1 MPKPKYWDVWR
12 SVRDTKQEFNNNQ
25 VKAALKASG
34 LSKLQGVPLDST
46 YWGVSLETW
55 HLILAYNGTDKKR
68 YVKDTFDCDNFAILF
83 AGSVAD
89 KFSING
95 AGIVID
101 YSGGHAYSALLVV
114 TEDGSLAF
122 ATIEPQN
129 DEFVIKMDGMYDA
142 EFGFIML
149 A

>member
-1 MPKPKYWDVWR
+1 MPRPRYWDVWR
-12 SVRDTKQEFNNNQ
+12 SVRDSKQQFSNHQ
-25 VKAALKASG
+25 VQDALKASG
-34 LSKLQGVPLDST
+34 LARLQGLPLDRT

-55 HLILAYNGTDKKR
+55 RLILAYNGTDKKQ

-83 AGSVAD
+83 SGSVAD
-89 KFSING
+89 KFAING

-101 YSGGHAYSALLVV
+101 YSGGHAYSVLLVA
-114 TEDGSLAF
+114 TETGLAI

-129 DEFVIKMDGMYDA
+129 DQFVLKMDGMYDA
-142 EFGFIML
+142 ECGFILL

>member
-1 MPKPKYWDVWR
+1 MSRPKYWDVWR
-12 SVRDTKQEFNNNQ
+12 SVRDTKQQFTNGEVQ
-25 VKAALKASG
+25 AALSKSR
-34 LSKLQGVPLDST
+34 LSKLGGLPLDET

-55 HLILAYNGTDKKR
+55 QLILAYNGTDKKR

-89 KFSING
+89 KFGING

-101 YSGGHAYSALLVV
+101 YSGGHAYSALLVA
-114 TEDGSLAF
+114 TADGLAF

-129 DEFVIKMDGMYDA
+129 DQFVIKMDGMYDA

>member
-1 MPKPKYWDVWR
+1 MSKPKYWDVWR
-12 SVRDTKQEFNNNQ
+12 SVRDTKKEFSNAE
-25 VKAALKASG
+25 VKAALGASH
-34 LSKLQGVPLDST
+34 LSKLGGLPLDET
-46 YWGVSLETW
+46 YWAVAIETW

-68 YVKDTFDCDNFAILF
+68 YVKDVFDCDNFAILF

-114 TEDGSLAF
+114 TEDGALAF

-129 DEFVIKMDGMYDA
+129 DEFVIKTEGMYDA

>member
-1 MPKPKYWDVWR
+1 MSKPRYWDVWR
-12 SVRDTKQEFNNNQ
+12 SVRDTKQKFTNSEVQ
-25 VKAALKASG
+25 AALRESPFSKLSG
-34 LSKLQGVPLDST
+34 LPLDAT

-55 HLILAYNGTDKKR
+55 QLILAYNGTDKKR
-68 YVKDTFDCDNFAILF
+68 YVKDVFDCDNFAILF

-89 KFSING
+89 KFGING

-101 YSGGHAYSALLVV
+101 YSGGHAYSALLVA
-114 TEDGSLAF
+114 TETGLAF

>member
-1 MPKPKYWDVWR
+1 MSKPRYWDVWR
-12 SVRDTKQEFNNNQ
+12 SVRDTKKQFSNDQ
-25 VKAALKASG
+25 VQDALQASG
-34 LSKLQGVPLDST
+34 LSKLHGLPLDNT

-101 YSGGHAYSALLVV
+101 YSGGHAYSALLVA
-114 TEDGSLAF
+114 TETGLAF

>member
-1 MPKPKYWDVWR
+1 MKKPKYWDVWR
-12 SVRDTKQEFNNNQ
+12 AVRDTKQQFTNAEVQ
-25 VKAALKASG
+25 AALGKSH
-34 LSKLQGVPLDST
+34 LSKLGGLPLDET
-46 YWGVSLETW
+46 YWGVPLETW
-55 HLILAYNGTDKKR
+55 QLILAYNGTDKKR

-101 YSGGHAYSALLVV
+101 YSGGHAYSALLVA
-114 TEDGSLAF
+114 TETGELAF
-122 ATIEPQN
+122 ATVEPQN
-129 DEFVIKMDGMYDA
+129 DEFVIKTEGMYDA

>member
-12 SVRDTKQEFNNNQ
+12 AVRDTKQQFTNAE
-25 VKAALKASG
+25 VKAALRKSH
-34 LSKLQGVPLDST
+34 LSKLGGLPLDET

-101 YSGGHAYSALLVV
+101 YSGGHAYSALLVA
-114 TEDGSLAF
+114 TEDGPAF

-129 DEFVIKMDGMYDA
+129 DEFVIKTEGMYDA

>member
-1 MPKPKYWDVWR
+1 MSKPRYWDVWR
-12 SVRDTKQEFNNNQ
+12 KVRDTKKQFSNDQ
-25 VKAALKASG
+25 VQDALQASG
-34 LSKLQGVPLDST
+34 LSKLHGLPLDNT

-55 HLILAYNGTDKKR
+55 ELILAYNGTDKKR

-101 YSGGHAYSALLVV
+101 YSGGHAYSALLVA
-114 TEDGSLAF
+114 TEDGNLAF

-129 DEFVIKMDGMYDA
+129 DAFVIKMDGMYDA

>member
-1 MPKPKYWDVWR
+1 MPKPRYWDVWR
-12 SVRDTKQEFNNNQ
+12 SVRDTKQQFSNHQ
-25 VKAALKASG
+25 VQNALKASG
-34 LSKLQGVPLDST
+34 LSKLQGLPLDNI

-55 HLILAYNGTDKKR
+55 QLILAYNGTDKKR

-89 KFSING
+89 KFGING

-114 TEDGSLAF
+114 TETGELAF

-129 DEFVIKMDGMYDA
+129 DQFVIKMDGMYDA
-142 EFGFIML
+142 EFGFILL

>member
-12 SVRDTKQEFNNNQ
+12 SVRDTKKEFSNAE
-25 VKAALKASG
+25 VKAALGASH
-34 LSKLQGVPLDST
+34 LSKLGGLPLDET

-101 YSGGHAYSALLVV
+101 YSGGHAYIALLVV

-129 DEFVIKMDGMYDA
+129 DAFIIKTEGMYDA

>member
-12 SVRDTKQEFNNNQ
+12 SVRDTKKEFSNAE
-25 VKAALKASG
+25 VKAALGASH
-34 LSKLQGVPLDST
+34 LSKLGGLPLDET

-114 TEDGSLAF
+114 TEDGNLAF

-129 DEFVIKMDGMYDA
+129 DAFIIKTEGMYDA

>member
-12 SVRDTKQEFNNNQ
+12 SVRDTKKEFTNAEVQ
-25 VKAALKASG
+25 AALGASH
-34 LSKLQGVPLDST
+34 LSKLGGLPLDEK
-46 YWGVSLETW
+46 YWAVSIETW

-68 YVKDTFDCDNFAILF
+68 YVKDFFDCDNFAILF

-89 KFSING
+89 KFAING

-114 TEDGSLAF
+114 TEAGTLAF

-129 DEFVIKMDGMYDA
+129 DEFVIKTEGMYDA

>member
-34 LSKLQGVPLDST
+34 LSKLQGVPLDNT

-114 TEDGSLAF
+114 TEDGNLAF

>member
-1 MPKPKYWDVWR
+1 MPKPRYWDVWR
-12 SVRDTKQEFNNNQ
+12 SVRDTKQKFTNQ
-25 VKAALKASG
+25 EVQAALGESH
-34 LSKLQGVPLDST
+34 LSKLGGLPLDET

-55 HLILAYNGTDKKR
+55 QLILAYNGTDKKR

-89 KFSING
+89 KFAING
-95 AGIVID
+95 AGIVVD
-101 YSGGHAYSALLVV
+101 YSGGHAYSALLVA
-114 TEDGSLAF
+114 TENGLAF

-129 DEFVIKMDGMYDA
+129 DRFIIKTDGMYDA

>member
-1 MPKPKYWDVWR
+1 MSKPKYWDVWR
-12 SVRDTKQEFNNNQ
+12 SVRDTKQQFTNDE
-25 VKAALKASG
+25 VKAALRQSH
-34 LSKLQGVPLDST
+34 LSKLGGLPLDET

-55 HLILAYNGTDKKR
+55 ELILAYNGTDKKR

-89 KFSING
+89 RFSING

-101 YSGGHAYSALLVV
+101 FSGRHAYSALLVA
-114 TEDGSLAF
+114 TENGLAF

-129 DEFVIKMDGMYDA
+129 DRFVLKTEGMYDA